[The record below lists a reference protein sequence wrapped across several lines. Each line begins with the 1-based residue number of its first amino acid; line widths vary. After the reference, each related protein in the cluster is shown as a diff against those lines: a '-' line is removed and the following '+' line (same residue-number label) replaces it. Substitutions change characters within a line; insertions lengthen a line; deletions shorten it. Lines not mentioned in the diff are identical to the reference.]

1 MKYIG
6 AKFTID
12 EQFNVPANPFSRNKS
27 DKDIAPGIE
36 YYSISGTGVIYG
48 SEDYAKRQSIIDAGI
63 LNVVYYDPD
72 VYPSHII
79 VLNDNDWYS
88 GSDYLYTLSN
98 INGVL
103 GRELTEKT
111 SSSSHMRTYTPGEAY
126 HKIQRT
132 VQTTLPVDYDQ
143 LRVDDENVNT
153 STHSTTLSGSGGSY
167 EYVVYDM
174 FSSGSSS
181 TVSFDLESTYRP
193 FKNGQLNVLCDQD
206 FSITVHTE
214 HTIIFGMSDS
224 DYEAYKP
231 VMEEWID
238 IYNVWFIDD
247 DAPFIN
253 TMPKLIE
260 SSPDPNVV
268 WLSGIQW
275 DAKTWPGLTSFTSNY
290 GVDMWSDGTNF
301 YCSYY
306 DDQYVLDKTTGT
318 WSPKTWNG
326 LTSFSGRYIWTDGT
340 NIYYSNGY
348 SQYVLDPSTSTWS
361 SKSWTGLRS
370 FYGTYVWKSETG
382 GIYYSN
388 ASDQYVLNKNTGAW
402 VKKTWSGVSQPSGIY
417 IWSDGV
423 DTYYSNT
430 SAQYVVNTSTSKWVK
445 KTWTGLKSF
454 DGRCIWTYKDD
465 IYYSKGTDHYVLDKK
480 TYTWIPK
487 TWIGLTSFN
496 GQNIWSYDDS
506 NMYYSYGSDQYELH
520 YPIPYRLSYLSMNES
535 ENLGDKWLID
545 NDIPYRIDFTELK
558 ESIDL
563 NDSWLIDDDIPYLSQ
578 FPEFKVSIPVGDTWL
593 ISNGIPFRIEFSD
606 LLKSASGPDSWLQD
620 KGWDPRRPWPEHR
633 SIIQKVQTIPNIP
646 DVDWTKSMQQTFEF
660 YTVDPNNWYDDQK
673 LENIIS
679 CDLTHDLTSD
689 KRGNASIM
697 VTEPLPECYIRTY
710 LVVTQAGYMHKI
722 CLGTYLYMTSSDS
735 FDGMKHN
742 ITMTGY
748 TPMVEL
754 EEKLPPLGF
763 HIIGITN
770 RKHSG
775 DAPMVTE
782 AIKDIVTTYTRCEIE
797 NRTVIQK
804 PLLNDF
810 VAGTN
815 DNFLTVINN
824 ILNASSLGQYI
835 LTVDEWGTIIV
846 KDKPVLEDAI
856 PTYIYTDDNSS
867 ILLPSLDTNDDI
879 YGIPNVVEVLYTGD
893 KRLPAIRVIVKNED
907 PTSIVSIPA
916 RGREIAK
923 RFTIT
928 NIAAP
933 VNDYSEAAVK
943 AQVTAQAER
952 LLEAASTINKTIS
965 YSHGYCD
972 VKVGDTVLIN
982 YERAGVT
989 GIRAKVVSQRIS
1001 CKPGCQ
1007 VDEQAVYTKK
1017 LWNRG
1022 V

>member
-1 MKYIG
+1 
-6 AKFTID
+6 
-12 EQFNVPANPFSRNKS
+12 
-27 DKDIAPGIE
+27 
-36 YYSISGTGVIYG
+36 
-48 SEDYAKRQSIIDAGI
+48 
-63 LNVVYYDPD
+63 
-72 VYPSHII
+72 
-79 VLNDNDWYS
+79 
-88 GSDYLYTLSN
+88 
-98 INGVL
+98 
-103 GRELTEKT
+103 
-111 SSSSHMRTYTPGEAY
+111 
-126 HKIQRT
+126 
-132 VQTTLPVDYDQ
+132 
-143 LRVDDENVNT
+143 
-153 STHSTTLSGSGGSY
+153 
-167 EYVVYDM
+167 
-174 FSSGSSS
+174 
-181 TVSFDLESTYRP
+181 
-193 FKNGQLNVLCDQD
+193 
-206 FSITVHTE
+206 
-214 HTIIFGMSDS
+214 
-224 DYEAYKP
+224 
-231 VMEEWID
+231 
-238 IYNVWFIDD
+238 
-247 DAPFIN
+247 
-253 TMPKLIE
+253 
-260 SSPDPNVV
+260 
-268 WLSGIQW
+268 
-275 DAKTWPGLTSFTSNY
+275 
-290 GVDMWSDGTNF
+290 
-301 YCSYY
+301 
-306 DDQYVLDKTTGT
+306 
-318 WSPKTWNG
+318 
-326 LTSFSGRYIWTDGT
+326 
-340 NIYYSNGY
+340 
-348 SQYVLDPSTSTWS
+348 
-361 SKSWTGLRS
+361 
-370 FYGTYVWKSETG
+370 
-382 GIYYSN
+382 
-388 ASDQYVLNKNTGAW
+388 
-402 VKKTWSGVSQPSGIY
+402 
-417 IWSDGV
+417 
-423 DTYYSNT
+423 
-430 SAQYVVNTSTSKWVK
+430 
-445 KTWTGLKSF
+445 
-454 DGRCIWTYKDD
+454 
-465 IYYSKGTDHYVLDKK
+465 
-480 TYTWIPK
+480 
-487 TWIGLTSFN
+487 
-496 GQNIWSYDDS
+496 
-506 NMYYSYGSDQYELH
+506 
-520 YPIPYRLSYLSMNES
+520 
-535 ENLGDKWLID
+535 
-545 NDIPYRIDFTELK
+545 
-558 ESIDL
+558 
-563 NDSWLIDDDIPYLSQ
+563 
-578 FPEFKVSIPVGDTWL
+578 
-593 ISNGIPFRIEFSD
+593 
-606 LLKSASGPDSWLQD
+606 
-620 KGWDPRRPWPEHR
+620 
-633 SIIQKVQTIPNIP
+633 
-646 DVDWTKSMQQTFEF
+646 MQQTFEF

-689 KRGNASIM
+689 KRGNASIA

-763 HIIGITN
+763 HIVGITN
-770 RKHSG
+770 RKHSS
-775 DAPMVTE
+775 DAPMVTD

-824 ILNASSLGQYI
+824 ILNASSLQQYI

-907 PTSIVSIPA
+907 PTSIVSIPS

-933 VNDYSEAAVK
+933 VNDYSEAAVR

>member
-1 MKYIG
+1 MAHENDWVINGDIPYRAGYPELKESI
-6 AKFTID
+6 
-12 EQFNVPANPFSRNKS
+12 NVFEEWVGTNKNWAE
-27 DKDIAPGIE
+27 KEWPGS
-36 YYSISGTGVIYG
+36 YNAIYG
-48 SEDYAKRQSIIDAGI
+48 RQ
-63 LNVVYYDPD
+63 V
-72 VYPSHII
+72 
-79 VLNDNDWYS
+79 
-88 GSDYLYTLSN
+88 
-98 INGVL
+98 
-103 GRELTEKT
+103 
-111 SSSSHMRTYTPGEAY
+111 
-126 HKIQRT
+126 
-132 VQTTLPVDYDQ
+132 
-143 LRVDDENVNT
+143 
-153 STHSTTLSGSGGSY
+153 
-167 EYVVYDM
+167 
-174 FSSGSSS
+174 
-181 TVSFDLESTYRP
+181 
-193 FKNGQLNVLCDQD
+193 
-206 FSITVHTE
+206 
-214 HTIIFGMSDS
+214 
-224 DYEAYKP
+224 
-231 VMEEWID
+231 
-238 IYNVWFIDD
+238 
-247 DAPFIN
+247 
-253 TMPKLIE
+253 
-260 SSPDPNVV
+260 
-268 WLSGIQW
+268 
-275 DAKTWPGLTSFTSNY
+275 
-290 GVDMWSDGTNF
+290 
-301 YCSYY
+301 
-306 DDQYVLDKTTGT
+306 
-318 WSPKTWNG
+318 
-326 LTSFSGRYIWTDGT
+326 WTDGT
-340 NIYYSNGY
+340 NIYHSYGG
-348 SQYVLDPSTSTWS
+348 S
-361 SKSWTGLRS
+361 SGS
-370 FYGTYVWKSETG
+370 
-382 GIYYSN
+382 
-388 ASDQYVLNKNTGAW
+388 YVLNKTTGRWLKKSWSGSYYPNNGQYVWTDGENTYYSNNSSSTYLHTMLNKSTGQW
-402 VKKTWSGVSQPSGIY
+402 VKKTWNITLIQGQDVWTDGENVYCSCVQQSGSYSFSRQYVLDKSTGNWVGKDWGDKYPTYGRNVWSDGENLYYSLNGINYVLDKTAGQWVDTTWYGLERFSGIY
-417 IWSDGV
+417 VWTDG
-423 DTYYSNT
+423 
-430 SAQYVVNTSTSKWVK
+430 K
-445 KTWTGLKSF
+445 
-454 DGRCIWTYKDD
+454 D
-465 IYYSKGTDHYVLDKK
+465 IYYS
-480 TYTWIPK
+480 
-487 TWIGLTSFN
+487 N
-496 GQNIWSYDDS
+496 
-506 NMYYSYGSDQYELH
+506 GSDQYILNKSTRTWTVKNWPNIPQFSGMDVWSDGENIYYSSGANQYILSSSVL
-520 YPIPYRLSYLSMNES
+520 PYRVQFPDLNTSR
-535 ENLGDKWLID
+535 NLGDEWLID
-545 NDIPYRIDFTELK
+545 NDIPYRYEYPELK
-558 ESIDL
+558 ESFNIGGEWLSKDEPDTSSTKKYLKFTHTITATFTAGNRTPVVTYDFPDSSYYTTPRYYSQGVSSWSNIYGRIFVPAYVKVRKDEWNLSNTDIYNIMDPSQTNYFKKLDGYTETIDPTSEKL
-563 NDSWLIDDDIPYLSQ
+563 HYDSGDYYWAYPSRDYGTNKYYVEFSLAMLRQLTPSESGSTTMTFSHIFEFDSENDDYRAFLATYPNNVEPWYPMRNSIPFRSE
-578 FPEFKVSIPVGDTWL
+578 FPELIESVDIGDIWL
-593 ISNGIPFRIEFSD
+593 ISNDIPFRIEYPD
-606 LLKSASGPDSWLQD
+606 LLISASGPNSWLQD

-689 KRGNASIM
+689 KRGNASIS
-697 VTEPLPECYIRTY
+697 VTEPLPESYIRTY

-763 HIIGITN
+763 HVIGITN

-775 DAPMVTE
+775 NAPMVTE

-923 RFTIT
+923 RFTIN

-933 VNDYSEAAVK
+933 VNDYSEAAVR

>member
-1 MKYIG
+1 MADWKIVNG
-6 AKFTID
+6 
-12 EQFNVPANPFSRNKS
+12 NLPFR
-27 DKDIAPGIE
+27 DGF
-36 YYSISGTGVIYG
+36 
-48 SEDYAKRQSIIDAGI
+48 
-63 LNVVYYDPD
+63 PD
-72 VYPSHII
+72 
-79 VLNDNDWYS
+79 
-88 GSDYLYTLSN
+88 LYT
-98 INGVL
+98 INEYPESLWRIGDDLPYKSVFQ
-103 GRELTEKT
+103 E
-111 SSSSHMRTYTPGEAY
+111 MYT
-126 HKIQRT
+126 I
-132 VQTTLPVDYDQ
+132 
-143 LRVDDENVNT
+143 
-153 STHSTTLSGSGGSY
+153 
-167 EYVVYDM
+167 
-174 FSSGSSS
+174 
-181 TVSFDLESTYRP
+181 
-193 FKNGQLNVLCDQD
+193 
-206 FSITVHTE
+206 
-214 HTIIFGMSDS
+214 
-224 DYEAYKP
+224 
-231 VMEEWID
+231 
-238 IYNVWFIDD
+238 D
-247 DAPFIN
+247 DAPEALWKISDDLPF
-253 TMPKLIE
+253 K
-260 SSPDPNVV
+260 SSFAP
-268 WLSGIQW
+268 
-275 DAKTWPGLTSFTSNY
+275 
-290 GVDMWSDGTNF
+290 
-301 YCSYY
+301 
-306 DDQYVLDKTTGT
+306 
-318 WSPKTWNG
+318 
-326 LTSFSGRYIWTDGT
+326 
-340 NIYYSNGY
+340 IY
-348 SQYVLDPSTSTWS
+348 
-361 SKSWTGLRS
+361 
-370 FYGTYVWKSETG
+370 E
-382 GIYYSN
+382 
-388 ASDQYVLNKNTGAW
+388 
-402 VKKTWSGVSQPSGIY
+402 
-417 IWSDGV
+417 
-423 DTYYSNT
+423 
-430 SAQYVVNTSTSKWVK
+430 
-445 KTWTGLKSF
+445 
-454 DGRCIWTYKDD
+454 
-465 IYYSKGTDHYVLDKK
+465 
-480 TYTWIPK
+480 
-487 TWIGLTSFN
+487 
-496 GQNIWSYDDS
+496 
-506 NMYYSYGSDQYELH
+506 
-520 YPIPYRLSYLSMNES
+520 
-535 ENLGDKWLID
+535 
-545 NDIPYRIDFTELK
+545 
-558 ESIDL
+558 
-563 NDSWLIDDDIPYLSQ
+563 IDDAPDAMWKIAWDMPFKSV
-578 FPEFKVSIPVGDTWL
+578 FPPMYEIDDYPETLNPSRV
-593 ISNGIPFRIEFSD
+593 
-606 LLKSASGPDSWLQD
+606 WLQD

-660 YTVDPNNWYDDQK
+660 YTVDPNSWYDDQK

-689 KRGNASIM
+689 KRGNASIA

-710 LVVTQAGYMHKI
+710 LVVSQAGYMHKI

-763 HIIGITN
+763 HIVGITN

-775 DAPMVTE
+775 DAPMVTD

-824 ILNASSLGQYI
+824 ILNASSLQQYI

-907 PTSIVSIPA
+907 PTSIVSIPS
-916 RGREIAK
+916 RGREIVK

-933 VNDYSEAAVK
+933 VNDYSEAAVR

>member
-1 MKYIG
+1 MWINFKSQNETIPEAFDTAVASSNETYSVVTWYYNNKQTFSLGVGGDAYHTTEDADYVYETYEHRGYNRITCLRATKHPNFDEHDIYIHDMSISDFYG
-6 AKFTID
+6 VFGGDMTRSNIYSWHSPDQDRCIAYYWHGYGDGTVDLGWAIVDGDLPFKFEFPTLYEID
-12 EQFNVPANPFSRNKS
+12 EYPTSLWRIDDDLPFKTIFAPMYELDDSPA
-27 DKDIAPGIE
+27 A
-36 YYSISGTGVIYG
+36 
-48 SEDYAKRQSIIDAGI
+48 
-63 LNVVYYDPD
+63 L
-72 VYPSHII
+72 
-79 VLNDNDWYS
+79 W
-88 GSDYLYTLSN
+88 
-98 INGVL
+98 
-103 GRELTEKT
+103 
-111 SSSSHMRTYTPGEAY
+111 
-126 HKIQRT
+126 KI
-132 VQTTLPVDYDQ
+132 
-143 LRVDDENVNT
+143 
-153 STHSTTLSGSGGSY
+153 
-167 EYVVYDM
+167 
-174 FSSGSSS
+174 
-181 TVSFDLESTYRP
+181 SFDLP
-193 FKNGQLNVLCDQD
+193 FKSSFAQ
-206 FSITVHTE
+206 
-214 HTIIFGMSDS
+214 M
-224 DYEAYKP
+224 YE
-231 VMEEWID
+231 ID
-238 IYNVWFIDD
+238 
-247 DAPFIN
+247 
-253 TMPKLIE
+253 
-260 SSPDPNVV
+260 
-268 WLSGIQW
+268 G
-275 DAKTWPGLTSFTSNY
+275 
-290 GVDMWSDGTNF
+290 
-301 YCSYY
+301 
-306 DDQYVLDKTTGT
+306 
-318 WSPKTWNG
+318 
-326 LTSFSGRYIWTDGT
+326 
-340 NIYYSNGY
+340 
-348 SQYVLDPSTSTWS
+348 
-361 SKSWTGLRS
+361 
-370 FYGTYVWKSETG
+370 
-382 GIYYSN
+382 
-388 ASDQYVLNKNTGAW
+388 
-402 VKKTWSGVSQPSGIY
+402 
-417 IWSDGV
+417 
-423 DTYYSNT
+423 
-430 SAQYVVNTSTSKWVK
+430 
-445 KTWTGLKSF
+445 
-454 DGRCIWTYKDD
+454 
-465 IYYSKGTDHYVLDKK
+465 
-480 TYTWIPK
+480 
-487 TWIGLTSFN
+487 
-496 GQNIWSYDDS
+496 
-506 NMYYSYGSDQYELH
+506 
-520 YPIPYRLSYLSMNES
+520 
-535 ENLGDKWLID
+535 
-545 NDIPYRIDFTELK
+545 
-558 ESIDL
+558 
-563 NDSWLIDDDIPYLSQ
+563 
-578 FPEFKVSIPVGDTWL
+578 
-593 ISNGIPFRIEFSD
+593 
-606 LLKSASGPDSWLQD
+606 GPDSLWKIAFDMPFKSVFPQMYEIDDYPEPLNPSRMWLQD
-620 KGWDPRRPWPEHR
+620 KGFDPRRPWPEHR

-689 KRGNASIM
+689 KRGNASIT
-697 VTEPLPECYIRTY
+697 VTEPLSECYIRTY
-710 LVVTQAGYMHKI
+710 LVATQAGYMHKI

-763 HIIGITN
+763 HVVGITN

-775 DAPMVTE
+775 DAPMVTD

-824 ILNASSLGQYI
+824 ILNASSLQQYI

-867 ILLPSLDTNDDI
+867 ILLPSLDTSDDI

-907 PTSIVSIPA
+907 PTSIVSIPS

-923 RFTIT
+923 RYTIT

-933 VNDYSEAAVK
+933 VNDYSEAAVRT
-943 AQVTAQAER
+943 QVTAQAER

>member
-1 MKYIG
+1 MAHENDWVAKEIG
-6 AKFTID
+6 RVPTDTWVAKDWGEFI
-12 EQFNVPANPFSRNKS
+12 PL
-27 DKDIAPGIE
+27 
-36 YYSISGTGVIYG
+36 YG
-48 SEDYAKRQSIIDAGI
+48 S
-63 LNVVYYDPD
+63 
-72 VYPSHII
+72 
-79 VLNDNDWYS
+79 
-88 GSDYLYTLSN
+88 
-98 INGVL
+98 
-103 GRELTEKT
+103 
-111 SSSSHMRTYTPGEAY
+111 
-126 HKIQRT
+126 
-132 VQTTLPVDYDQ
+132 
-143 LRVDDENVNT
+143 
-153 STHSTTLSGSGGSY
+153 
-167 EYVVYDM
+167 
-174 FSSGSSS
+174 
-181 TVSFDLESTYRP
+181 
-193 FKNGQLNVLCDQD
+193 
-206 FSITVHTE
+206 
-214 HTIIFGMSDS
+214 
-224 DYEAYKP
+224 
-231 VMEEWID
+231 
-238 IYNVWFIDD
+238 
-247 DAPFIN
+247 
-253 TMPKLIE
+253 
-260 SSPDPNVV
+260 
-268 WLSGIQW
+268 
-275 DAKTWPGLTSFTSNY
+275 
-290 GVDMWSDGTNF
+290 
-301 YCSYY
+301 
-306 DDQYVLDKTTGT
+306 
-318 WSPKTWNG
+318 
-326 LTSFSGRYIWTDGT
+326 YIWTDGT
-340 NIYYSNGY
+340 NLYYSQGTAHYVFNKQTSTWESKTWYGLTDFNGSYVWTDGDNVYWSYRYDHYVLNKETDTWESKTWYGITSLFFGSDVWTDGNNVYY
-348 SQYVLDPSTSTWS
+348 SFNQQYILNKETDTWEQKTWYGLTGLIGDRIWKDGDLIYFSSGSKQYVLDKSTSTW
-361 SKSWTGLRS
+361 TP
-370 FYGTYVWKSETG
+370 
-382 GIYYSN
+382 
-388 ASDQYVLNKNTGAW
+388 
-402 VKKTWSGVSQPSGIY
+402 KTWYGM
-417 IWSDGV
+417 D
-423 DTYYSNT
+423 
-430 SAQYVVNTSTSKWVK
+430 
-445 KTWTGLKSF
+445 SF
-454 DGRCIWTYKDD
+454 DGEDVWTDGNAFY
-465 IYYSKGTDHYVLDKK
+465 ISNYSQQYVLDKS
-480 TYTWIPK
+480 TSTWTPK
-487 TWIGLTSFN
+487 TWYGMDSSLNNFVADW
-496 GQNIWSYDDS
+496 IWTDGNKIYFSWTNNY
-506 NMYYSYGSDQYELH
+506 QYELL
-520 YPIPYRLSYLSMNES
+520 PGGEITSTPYRLNFPEMIES
-535 ENLGDKWLID
+535 IDPHDKWLID
-545 NDIPYRIDFTELK
+545 GDIPFRPNFPELIPSADLDSWLIDDGIPFRRNFPPLIP
-558 ESIDL
+558 SIDP
-563 NDSWLIDDDIPYLSQ
+563 DSWLIDDDIPFRLD
-578 FPEFKVSIPVGDTWL
+578 FPPLIPSEV
-593 ISNGIPFRIEFSD
+593 PSD
-606 LLKSASGPDSWLQD
+606 AWLQD

-689 KRGNASIM
+689 KRGNASIT
-697 VTEPLPECYIRTY
+697 VTEPFPESYIRTY

-763 HIIGITN
+763 HIVGITN
-770 RKHSG
+770 RKYSG
-775 DAPMVTE
+775 NAPMVTN
-782 AIKDIVTTYTRCEIE
+782 AIKDIVTTYTRCKIE

-824 ILNASSLGQYI
+824 ILNASSLQQYI

-933 VNDYSEAAVK
+933 VNDYSEAAVR

>member
-1 MKYIG
+1 MADWKIVNG
-6 AKFTID
+6 
-12 EQFNVPANPFSRNKS
+12 NLPF
-27 DKDIAPGIE
+27 KD
-36 YYSISGTGVIYG
+36 
-48 SEDYAKRQSIIDAGI
+48 DF
-63 LNVVYYDPD
+63 PD
-72 VYPSHII
+72 
-79 VLNDNDWYS
+79 
-88 GSDYLYTLSN
+88 LYT
-98 INGVL
+98 IN
-103 GRELTEKT
+103 
-111 SSSSHMRTYTPGEAY
+111 
-126 HKIQRT
+126 
-132 VQTTLPVDYDQ
+132 
-143 LRVDDENVNT
+143 
-153 STHSTTLSGSGGSY
+153 
-167 EYVVYDM
+167 EYPDA
-174 FSSGSSS
+174 
-181 TVSFDLESTYRP
+181 LWR
-193 FKNGQLNVLCDQD
+193 
-206 FSITVHTE
+206 
-214 HTIIFGMSDS
+214 
-224 DYEAYKP
+224 
-231 VMEEWID
+231 
-238 IYNVWFIDD
+238 IDD
-247 DAPFIN
+247 DLPYK
-253 TMPKLIE
+253 TMFP
-260 SSPDPNVV
+260 P
-268 WLSGIQW
+268 
-275 DAKTWPGLTSFTSNY
+275 
-290 GVDMWSDGTNF
+290 
-301 YCSYY
+301 
-306 DDQYVLDKTTGT
+306 
-318 WSPKTWNG
+318 
-326 LTSFSGRYIWTDGT
+326 
-340 NIYYSNGY
+340 
-348 SQYVLDPSTSTWS
+348 
-361 SKSWTGLRS
+361 
-370 FYGTYVWKSETG
+370 
-382 GIYYSN
+382 
-388 ASDQYVLNKNTGAW
+388 
-402 VKKTWSGVSQPSGIY
+402 
-417 IWSDGV
+417 
-423 DTYYSNT
+423 
-430 SAQYVVNTSTSKWVK
+430 
-445 KTWTGLKSF
+445 
-454 DGRCIWTYKDD
+454 
-465 IYYSKGTDHYVLDKK
+465 
-480 TYTWIPK
+480 
-487 TWIGLTSFN
+487 
-496 GQNIWSYDDS
+496 
-506 NMYYSYGSDQYELH
+506 MYE
-520 YPIPYRLSYLSMNES
+520 
-535 ENLGDKWLID
+535 
-545 NDIPYRIDFTELK
+545 
-558 ESIDL
+558 
-563 NDSWLIDDDIPYLSQ
+563 IDDAPAALWKIAYDLPFKSS
-578 FPEFKVSIPVGDTWL
+578 FPPMYEIDDAPNSIWRIAWDMPFKLTFPPMYEIDDYPEPLNPSRV
-593 ISNGIPFRIEFSD
+593 
-606 LLKSASGPDSWLQD
+606 WLQD

-660 YTVDPNNWYDDQK
+660 YTVDPNSWYDDQK
-673 LENIIS
+673 LENIIT
-679 CDLTHDLTSD
+679 CDMTHDATSD
-689 KRGNASIM
+689 KRGNASITI
-697 VTEPLPECYIRTY
+697 TEALPECYIRTY

-763 HIIGITN
+763 HIVGITN

-775 DAPMVTE
+775 DAPMVTD

-933 VNDYSEAAVK
+933 VNDYSEAAVR

>member
-1 MKYIG
+1 MATYYYVPVKYTVTETF
-6 AKFTID
+6 KFGGID
-12 EQFNVPANPFSRNKS
+12 FGRTNVTPSP
-27 DKDIAPGIE
+27 DLD
-36 YYSISGTGVIYG
+36 YYSLVGGIYESEDDEKFDELREAGIFDTVVYDPAICSSFVSFDNHDATLRFEHTHDIFVGRYVKESESYTRYHESLGCIYHKVTQTIHSTNENEYG
-48 SEDYAKRQSIIDAGI
+48 SIFINYDD
-63 LNVVYYDPD
+63 YYD
-72 VYPSHII
+72 S
-79 VLNDNDWYS
+79 S
-88 GSDYLYTLSN
+88 GSDITETVGYGTHEIVLYDSRSAKISRGPYFIYVGYYPLK
-98 INGVL
+98 NGVKNV
-103 GRELTEKT
+103 G
-111 SSSSHMRTYTPGEAY
+111 SADPF
-126 HKIQRT
+126 T
-132 VQTTLPVDYDQ
+132 VTVTTTHEIIHPV
-143 LRVDDENVNT
+143 L
-153 STHSTTLSGSGGSY
+153 STKYESVMAALSASGY
-167 EYVVYDM
+167 A
-174 FSSGSSS
+174 
-181 TVSFDLESTYRP
+181 
-193 FKNGQLNVLCDQD
+193 
-206 FSITVHTE
+206 SI
-214 HTIIFGMSDS
+214 G
-224 DYEAYKP
+224 
-231 VMEEWID
+231 WL
-238 IYNVWFIDD
+238 IDD
-247 DAPFIN
+247 NIPYIDGL
-253 TMPKLIE
+253 PKTIE
-260 SSPDPNVV
+260 SSPNLNHEWVTV
-268 WLSGIQW
+268 NRW
-275 DAKTWPGLTSFTSNY
+275 DEKTWPGLPSHNGF
-290 GVDMWSDGTNF
+290 DMWSDGTN
-301 YCSYY
+301 SYY
-306 DDQYVLDKTTGT
+306 SNGYNQYVLDKTTGT
-318 WSPKTWNG
+318 WSPKTWTG
-326 LTSFSGRYIWTDGT
+326 LTSFNGRYVWTDGT
-340 NIYYSNGY
+340 DIYYSNGY
-348 SQYVLDPSTSTWS
+348 SQYVLDTSTSTWR

-370 FYGTYVWKSETG
+370 FYGTYVWKSVTG

-388 ASDQYVLNKNTGAW
+388 ASNQYVLNRSENKW
-402 VKKTWSGVSQPSGIY
+402 VKKTWTGVSQPSGIC
-417 IWSDGV
+417 IWTDGV

-430 SAQYVVNTSTSKWVK
+430 SAQYVVDTSTSKWVK
-445 KTWTGLKSF
+445 KTWTGLTSF
-454 DGRCIWTYKDD
+454 DGRCIWTYSDD
-465 IYYSKGTDHYVLDKK
+465 IYYSKGSDQYVLNKE

-487 TWIGLTSFN
+487 NWLGLTSFN
-496 GQNIWSYDDS
+496 GQYVWAYDD
-506 NMYYSYGSDQYELH
+506 NHMYYSYDSDQYELH
-520 YPIPYRLSYLSMNES
+520 YRVPYRLSYLDMNES
-535 ENLGDKWLID
+535 ENIGDKWMID
-545 NDIPYRIDFTELK
+545 NDIPYRFDFTELK
-558 ESIDL
+558 ESINL
-563 NDSWLIDDDIPYLSQ
+563 NDSWSIDDDIPYRVQ
-578 FPEFKVSIPVGDTWL
+578 FPEFKSSIPVGDTWL
-593 ISNGIPFRIEFSD
+593 IDDDIPFRIEFPG

-689 KRGNASIM
+689 KRGNASIS
-697 VTEPLPECYIRTY
+697 VTEPLPESYIRTY

-735 FDGMKHN
+735 FDGMKHS

-763 HIIGITN
+763 HVIGITN

-775 DAPMVTE
+775 NAPMVTE

-824 ILNASSLGQYI
+824 ILNASSLQQYI
-835 LTVDEWGTIIV
+835 LTVDEWGTIVV

-923 RFTIT
+923 RFTIN

-933 VNDYSEAAVK
+933 VNDYSEAAVR

>member
-1 MKYIG
+1 MAHENDWVADKTQSEPDTWSQKTWSG
-6 AKFTID
+6 LRSID
-12 EQFNVPANPFSRNKS
+12 GNKVWT
-27 DKDIAPGIE
+27 DGKDI
-36 YYSISGTGVIYG
+36 YYSNNNQY
-48 SEDYAKRQSIIDAGI
+48 
-63 LNVVYYDPD
+63 
-72 VYPSHII
+72 
-79 VLNDNDWYS
+79 VLN
-88 GSDYLYTLSN
+88 
-98 INGVL
+98 
-103 GRELTEKT
+103 R
-111 SSSSHMRTYTPGEAY
+111 
-126 HKIQRT
+126 Q
-132 VQTTLPVDYDQ
+132 
-143 LRVDDENVNT
+143 T
-153 STHSTTLSGSGGSY
+153 STWETKNWGSREPYYGHNVWTDGDNIY
-167 EYVVYDM
+167 
-174 FSSGSSS
+174 FSSGS
-181 TVSFDLESTYRP
+181 TQYILDKE
-193 FKNGQLNVLCDQD
+193 N
-206 FSITVHTE
+206 
-214 HTIIFGMSDS
+214 M
-224 DYEAYKP
+224 
-231 VMEEWID
+231 
-238 IYNVWFIDD
+238 VW
-247 DAPFIN
+247 N
-253 TMPKLIE
+253 K
-260 SSPDPNVV
+260 
-268 WLSGIQW
+268 
-275 DAKTWPGLTSFTSNY
+275 KTWNGLNSFYGLDVWTDGTDYYYSRGDSHYLLSKATSTWSVITWSGLTSFDGSGVWTDGENTYYSYGSNKQYVLNKETSTWIYKNWSGGTPTAASYVWTDNENVYYSGSGANY
-290 GVDMWSDGTNF
+290 
-301 YCSYY
+301 
-306 DDQYVLDKTTGT
+306 QYVLDKQTST
-318 WSPKTWNG
+318 WKPKVWNG
-326 LTSFSGRYIWTDGT
+326 LTSFTGDCVWLDG
-340 NIYYSNGY
+340 NHVYYS
-348 SQYVLDPSTSTWS
+348 S
-361 SKSWTGLRS
+361 
-370 FYGTYVWKSETG
+370 GT
-382 GIYYSN
+382 
-388 ASDQYVLNKNTGAW
+388 
-402 VKKTWSGVSQPSGIY
+402 
-417 IWSDGV
+417 
-423 DTYYSNT
+423 
-430 SAQYVVNTSTSKWVK
+430 AQYRLKKPTSV
-445 KTWTGLKSF
+445 
-454 DGRCIWTYKDD
+454 
-465 IYYSKGTDHYVLDKK
+465 
-480 TYTWIPK
+480 
-487 TWIGLTSFN
+487 
-496 GQNIWSYDDS
+496 
-506 NMYYSYGSDQYELH
+506 
-520 YPIPYRLSYLSMNES
+520 PYRLSF
-535 ENLGDKWLID
+535 
-545 NDIPYRIDFTELK
+545 PELK
-558 ESIDL
+558 KSIDPH
-563 NDSWLIDDDIPYLSQ
+563 NSWLMDDDIPYRMD
-578 FPEFKVSIPVGDTWL
+578 FPELKESLNIDSWVTHKIPDPSTDGLRFLKLSYNLTVNWEGNGTNNITVSTDIPEAFKVPNHLYINSSMSYHEVWMVINTEIPQCPYQCRMTFDDGAVELLDSLNFIGPRFYVFRSSGASAQLAFNPSALEEDLYSESIKNTGLRDDRQYLSSPYNYACEARVVFNHGSGGAFPQTPGTVNVAVDIIFAFDASQTDRYNDLLSRYPDHVTSFEYTKNAVPYRLAFPEIVESIDITDKWL
-593 ISNGIPFRIEFSD
+593 ILDDIPFRLNFPPLIPTNTPS
-606 LLKSASGPDSWLQD
+606 DSWLQD
-620 KGWDPRRPWPEHR
+620 KGWDPRRPWPDHR

-660 YTVDPNNWYDDQK
+660 YTVDPNSWYDDQK

-689 KRGNASIM
+689 KRGNASIT

-710 LVVTQAGYMHKI
+710 LVVTQAGHMHKI

-763 HIIGITN
+763 HIVGITN
-770 RKHSG
+770 RKHSS
-775 DAPMVTE
+775 DAPMVTD

-810 VAGTN
+810 VAGSN

-824 ILNASSLGQYI
+824 VLNASSLQQYI

-907 PTSIVSIPA
+907 PTSIVSIPS

-933 VNDYSEAAVK
+933 VNDYSEAAVR